1 MIKKIKQ
8 SILDKQY
15 IASRPYTASPI
26 NVDFKTVLVNK
37 PWGNEYLMYS
47 NPEIEIWNLSLRPQR
62 STSMHCHPNKR
73 TSLLVLD
80 GRALFSSLN
89 ESWELMPMDTM
100 VIDQGVFHSTQCI
113 SKEGLRLL
121 EFETP
126 PMKHDLLRLEDRYG
140 RAQKGYEG
148 VEGMTID
155 SSKVRFSDI
164 KSHNKIEN
172 ICNRKMCI
180 RQIKNNGDIS
190 NSVMKTT
197 ALVAI
202 LSGLIRSRT
211 GENIYMPTN
220 ILTAEELK
228 DANYVF
234 KNVSVLLIGKDST

>member
-8 SILDKQY
+8 SILDQQY
-15 IASRPYTASPI
+15 IASRPYAATPI
-26 NVDFKTVLVNK
+26 NVDLKTVLVNK
-37 PWGNEYLMYS
+37 PWGNEYLMYG

-62 STSMHCHPNKR
+62 STSMHCHPNKK

-89 ESWELMPMDTM
+89 ESWELTAMDAM
-100 VIDQGVFHSTQCI
+100 VIDPGVFHSTQCI

-148 VEGMTID
+148 IEGMAVD
-155 SSKVRFSDI
+155 STRVRFLDVKTNS
-164 KSHNKIEN
+164 KNKN
-172 ICNRKMCI
+172 VCGKKMCI
-180 RQIKNNGDIS
+180 RQIKNTSEIS
-190 NSVMKTT
+190 NSVIKNT

-202 LSGLIRSRT
+202 LSGVISSKT
-211 GENIYMPTN
+211 GEKIYIPTN

-228 DANYVF
+228 DADYVF
-234 KNVSVLLIGKDST
+234 NNVSILLIGKNST

>member
-8 SILDKQY
+8 SILDQQY
-15 IASRPYTASPI
+15 IASRPYVAAPI

-47 NPEIEIWNLSLRPQR
+47 NPETEIWNLSLRPQR

-89 ESWELMPMDTM
+89 ESWELTAMDTM

-140 RAQKGYEG
+140 RAQKGYESA
-148 VEGMTID
+148 EGMTTD
-155 SSKVRFSDI
+155 SSKIRFSDA
-164 KSHNKIEN
+164 KSYNKVEN
-172 ICNRKMCI
+172 ICDRKMCI
-180 RQIKNNGDIS
+180 RQIKNSGDIP
-190 NSVMKTT
+190 NSVIKST

-202 LSGLIRSRT
+202 LSGVISSKT
-211 GENIYMPTN
+211 GEKIYMPTN

-228 DANYVF
+228 DADYVF
-234 KNVSVLLIGKDST
+234 NNVSALLIGKNST

>member
-8 SILDKQY
+8 SILDQQY

-37 PWGNEYLMYS
+37 PWGNEYLVYS
-47 NPEIEIWNLSLRPQR
+47 GPEIEIWSLSLRPQR

-73 TSLLVLD
+73 TSLLILE

-100 VIDQGVFHSTQCI
+100 VIDQGVFHSTQCL

-148 VEGMTID
+148 AEGMTVD
-155 SSKVRFSDI
+155 STKVRFFNV
-164 KSHNKIEN
+164 KSPNKTEN

-180 RQIKNNGDIS
+180 RQIKNKGDIS
-190 NSVMKTT
+190 NLLIKNT

-202 LSGLIRSRT
+202 LSGVILSKT
-211 GENIYMPTN
+211 GEKIYMPTN
-220 ILTAEELK
+220 ILTADELK
-228 DANYVF
+228 DADYVF
-234 KNVSVLLIGKDST
+234 KNVSVLLIGKDSI